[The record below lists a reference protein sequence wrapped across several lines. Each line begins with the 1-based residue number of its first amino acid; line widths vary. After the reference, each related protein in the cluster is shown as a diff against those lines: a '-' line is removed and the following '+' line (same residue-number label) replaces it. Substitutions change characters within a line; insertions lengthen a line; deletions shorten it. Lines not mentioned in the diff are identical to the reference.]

1 MKKRLFRAFLHDL
14 GLEQIY
20 LKFHNQL
27 LINVLQKKGF
37 LGTVLAKDK
46 SCKFISY
53 SASSEDGLKR
63 FIFPAKCRKK
73 EPWLPFPR
81 VSHCER

>member
-1 MKKRLFRAFLHDL
+1 
-14 GLEQIY
+14 
-20 LKFHNQL
+20 
-27 LINVLQKKGF
+27 
-37 LGTVLAKDK
+37 
-46 SCKFISY
+46 
-53 SASSEDGLKR
+53 LKR